1 MYRPVPTFRERAG
14 PLAAVVLVHAA
25 IGYALLNLS
34 GAGRE
39 LAERAD
45 LAVFDVILPVPPV
58 EPPPPPPPPAAVA
71 EQRRQEKAKPKDEG
85 AAAPENIRSE
95 ASPVVAPKPRIEL
108 PAPSP
113 VVAAVTPA
121 QGAGATQ
128 GAGDTPGPGTGAGG
142 TGQGTG
148 SGGAGSGRGGGGAGG
163 GTPSRPA
170 VIESTKLTSRDYPPA
185 AIRAWPRGGRV
196 FVAVR
201 VQLDGRATDCKINRS
216 SGNPGIDADTC
227 RLVMERVR
235 FVPARDEQGRPY
247 VDWYG
252 YMQQP
257 AGRW

>member
-1 MYRPVPTFRERAG
+1 MYQPTPTLRERAG
-14 PLAAVVLVHAA
+14 PLAAVVLVHLA

-34 GAGRE
+34 GAGQT

-45 LAVFDVILPVPPV
+45 LAIFDVILPTPP
-58 EPPPPPPPPAAVA
+58 ETPPPPPPSAVD
-71 EQRRQEKAKPKDEG
+71 QRDQAKAKPKEEG
-85 AAAPENIRSE
+85 AAAPENIRS
-95 ASPVVAPKPRIEL
+95 AATPVVVPKPRIIV

-113 VVAAVTPA
+113 IVAATTPGT
-121 QGAGATQ
+121 GANATQ
-128 GAGDTPGPGTGAGG
+128 GAGNVVGPGTGAGG
-142 TGQGTG
+142 VGNGTG
-148 SGGAGSGRGGGGAGG
+148 SGGSGNGDGGGGRGGGP
-163 GTPSRPA
+163 PSRPM
-170 VIESTKLTSRDYPPA
+170 VVESTKLISRDYPPE

-216 SGNPGIDADTC
+216 SGSQGVDADTC
-227 RLVMERVR
+227 RLVMAKVR

-252 YMQQP
+252 YVQEP